1 MPKMDFVGDAEIEA
15 AGLFGDQSTGM
26 NVAKKAQNKK

>member
-15 AGLFGDQSTGM
+15 GGLFGDQSTGLN
-26 NVAKKAQNKK
+26 NVKKAQNKK